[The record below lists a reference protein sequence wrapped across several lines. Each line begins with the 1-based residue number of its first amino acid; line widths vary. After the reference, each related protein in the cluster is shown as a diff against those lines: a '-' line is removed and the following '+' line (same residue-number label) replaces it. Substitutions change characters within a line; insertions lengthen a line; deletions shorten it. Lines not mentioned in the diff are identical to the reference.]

1 MNKDTMNIFQL
12 LAASAEN
19 GNGRTLQPTQVK
31 EIVTVLQAMQ
41 YEIAEGMARTEVL
54 TRLCVVLV
62 DDTGG
67 NLVMDSSD
75 YIEAETRGLK
85 ADWSEEGDLIDLSTY
100 EVDMPSVPVGD
111 IPTSD
116 EEGSDLASL
125 PKVDGAEEE
134 VEGTTIDPA
143 EGS

>member
-1 MNKDTMNIFQL
+1 MNKETMNIFQL

-54 TRLCVVLV
+54 TRINVVLI
-62 DDTGG
+62 DDLGG
-67 NLVMDSSD
+67 HTIMDGSD

-100 EVDMPSVPVGD
+100 EVDMPSVPVDD
-111 IPTSD
+111 IPTSEGD
-116 EEGSDLASL
+116 GSDLASL
-125 PKVDGAEEE
+125 PEVDGAEE
-134 VEGTTIDPA
+134 VLEGSTIDPP
-143 EGS
+143 EGD